1 VACVSFVDSR
11 YDAYAFGGYPLQK
24 VYLYR
29 IKRKSDKVK
38 EENMAERYLEMKA
51 ISKYFPGVKALDNVD
66 FGVAEGEIVALVGE
80 NGAGKSTLM
89 NVLGGVI
96 KRTAGQIFINGK
108 EVDINSVADA
118 QREGIAFIHQEL
130 SLFKELSVMENLFID
145 SLDSVKGPIPIFL
158 SKKKMMTETKR
169 IFEEL
174 DIDVNPAVKVGKLPM
189 GNQQMVEIASAVL
202 KNSKII
208 ILDEPTTSLANKER
222 IKLHEIMRRLK
233 AENKLIIYITHE
245 LENAIEMSDRV
256 VCLRNGQ
263 NAGEAMSEGLTKPEV
278 VSMMIGNKAGKTFVK
293 TDRDSTGETIL
304 EFKNV
309 KTATK
314 LNGVSMNVK
323 KGEVVG
329 MYGLVGAGRTELIRA
344 LYGLDKMTEGEIL
357 FNGKPLKN
365 PSPTTMKDNGVAWL
379 TENRRDEGL
388 FLTLGID
395 FNIAITDIPKFAKG
409 PLGIMNKKLETE
421 VALDAKDKLMIA
433 TPSISQLAGNLSGGN
448 QQKVVIAK
456 WLHRNPTLFILDE
469 PTRGIDVGAKDEIYR
484 LIDEIANQGVSI
496 LLISSEIEEIIG
508 MSDRVIV
515 MANGKVA
522 GELVKDEINNA
533 DIIRYTMS

>member
-1 VACVSFVDSR
+1 
-11 YDAYAFGGYPLQK
+11 
-24 VYLYR
+24 
-29 IKRKSDKVK
+29 
-38 EENMAERYLEMKA
+38 MAERYLEMKA
-51 ISKYFPGVKALDNVD
+51 ISKHFPGVKALDNVD
-66 FGVAEGEIVALVGE
+66 FGVSEGEIVALVGE

-145 SLDSVKGPIPIFL
+145 SLDSVKGPIPVFL
-158 SKKKMMTETKR
+158 SKKKMMSETKR
-169 IFEEL
+169 IFDEL
-174 DIDVNPAVKVGKLPM
+174 DIDVNPTVKVGKLPM

-263 NAGEAMSEGLTKPEV
+263 NAGEAMSEGLTKPDV

-293 TDRDSTGETIL
+293 SERQMSDENIL

-314 LNGVSMNVK
+314 LNGVTMNVK

-357 FNGKPLKN
+357 YNGEKIAK
-365 PSPTTMKDNGVAWL
+365 PSPHTMMEKGIAWL

-409 PLGIMNKKLETE
+409 ALGFMDRNMETE
-421 VALDAKDKLMIA
+421 VALDAKEKLMIA

>member
-1 VACVSFVDSR
+1 
-11 YDAYAFGGYPLQK
+11 
-24 VYLYR
+24 
-29 IKRKSDKVK
+29 
-38 EENMAERYLEMKA
+38 MADRYLEMKS
-51 ISKYFPGVKALDNVD
+51 ISKSFPGVKALQNVD

-96 KRTAGQIFINGK
+96 KRDSGEIYIGGKQVNINA
-108 EVDINSVADA
+108 VADA

-145 SLDSVKGPIPIFL
+145 SLDTVKGPVGVFL
-158 SKKKMMTETKR
+158 SKKKMKEGTKK
-169 IFEEL
+169 IFDEL
-174 DIDVNPAVKVGKLPM
+174 DIDVNPSVKVGKLPM
-189 GNQQMVEIASAVL
+189 GEQQMVEIASAVL

-222 IKLHEIMRRLK
+222 IKLHEIMKRLK
-233 AENKLIIYITHE
+233 SEGKLIIYITHE

-256 VCLRNGQ
+256 VCLRDGQ
-263 NAGEAMSEGLTKPEV
+263 NAGEASSEGLTKPDV
-278 VSMMIGNKAGKTFVK
+278 VSMMIGSKAGKAFVK
-293 TDRDSTGETIL
+293 TDRESAGETLI

-314 LNGVSMNVK
+314 LNGVNMSVK

-344 LYGLDKMTEGEIL
+344 LYGLDKITEGEIV
-357 FNGKPLKN
+357 FDGEVVHEPN
-365 PSPTTMKDNGVAWL
+365 PKMMKEKGIAWL

-388 FLTLGID
+388 FLNLGLD
-395 FNIAITDIPKFAKG
+395 FNIAITDIEKFAKG
-409 PLGIMNKKLETE
+409 GLGVMNAKLEKE
-421 VALDAKDKLMIA
+421 IAEDAREKLMIA
-433 TPSISQLAGNLSGGN
+433 TPSMQQLAGNLSGGN

-456 WLHRNPTLFILDE
+456 WLHLNPRLFILDE
-469 PTRGIDVGAKDEIYR
+469 PTRGIDVGAKDEIYK
-484 LIDEIANQGVSI
+484 LIDNIANQGVSI

-522 GELVKDEINNA
+522 GELKKGEINNA

>member
-1 VACVSFVDSR
+1 
-11 YDAYAFGGYPLQK
+11 
-24 VYLYR
+24 
-29 IKRKSDKVK
+29 
-38 EENMAERYLEMKA
+38 MAERYLEMKA
-51 ISKYFPGVKALDNVD
+51 ISKHFPGVKALDNVD
-66 FGVAEGEIVALVGE
+66 FGVSEGEIVALVGE

-145 SLDSVKGPIPIFL
+145 SLDSVKGPIPVFL
-158 SKKKMMTETKR
+158 SKKKMMSETKR
-169 IFEEL
+169 IFDEL
-174 DIDVNPAVKVGKLPM
+174 DIDVNPTVKVGKLPM

-278 VSMMIGNKAGKTFVK
+278 VSMMIGSKAGKTFVK
-293 TDRDSTGETIL
+293 SDRAISEENIL

-314 LNGVSMNVK
+314 LNGVTMNVK

-357 FNGKPLKN
+357 YNGEKIAK
-365 PSPTTMKDNGVAWL
+365 PSPHTMMEKGIAWL

-409 PLGIMNKKLETE
+409 ALGFMDRNMETE
-421 VALDAKDKLMIA
+421 VALDAKEKLMIA